1 MRITNSVAGILTLLL
16 LASIS
21 TAQTPPSHDGK
32 IAVFGSLHA
41 HSTLSGDVKDAKG
54 LTPLEAFTYARDNG
68 LDFLGISDHHKP
80 AGAPGAPR
88 YSLSATDYEN
98 RLVAVANQLN
108 TQHAGDFVAIP
119 GFEWGTIATG
129 NHINVF
135 GSPRLPPDTIDDD
148 DYNELYAWIN
158 ANALFAQGNHPYGWA
173 SASNRNKQV
182 GNYGRALFVDTEEF
196 VSSADDALSLMS
208 IICTVEGGH
217 ISGAHAPSQAKTHR
231 DVHPKALRE
240 FRRHL
245 DMGFHLSPSANQD
258 THGKNPGTV
267 TAARTGVWV
276 DSLTLVD
283 ITEGIKANRVFATE
297 DDELAVAMQVRYNNK
312 TYWMGE
318 TVPLA
323 ADEQDV
329 LLVVMVSQTNDSNG
343 DSASE
348 GPYVATLYSDSD
360 GIGGAKAA
368 EWETFDIPANSNLLE
383 VEVPVVA
390 GEYFYLEVH
399 ELGGTDNPTGQG
411 VDETSTDGSD
421 GSDGIRDDL
430 NDSAWTSPIWLALAP
445 SGSPF
450 VWSINSKIYHNSDCW
465 AAKRIGAVN
474 LRIGEAPEGKTK
486 HDCHP

>member
-1 MRITNSVAGILTLLL
+1 MRITNLFAGILTLLL
-16 LASIS
+16 LATVA
-21 TAQTPPSHDGK
+21 TAQTSLSHDGK

-41 HSTLSGDVKDAKG
+41 HSTLSGDVKDADG
-54 LTPLEAFTYARDNG
+54 LTPLAAFTYARNSG

-88 YSLSATDYEN
+88 FSLTATDYEN
-98 RLVAVANQLN
+98 GLVAVANQVN
-108 TQHAGDFVAIP
+108 TQHAGVFVAIP

-135 GSPRLPPDTIDDD
+135 GSPHLPPDTIDDD
-148 DYNELYAWIN
+148 DYDELYAWID
-158 ANALFAQGNHPYGWA
+158 ANALFAQGNHPYSWA
-173 SASNRNKQV
+173 GPSNRNRQV
-182 GNYGRALFVDTEEF
+182 GNYGRALFADTEEF
-196 VSSADDALSLMS
+196 VSRADGALSLMS

-217 ISGAHAPSQAKTHR
+217 ISGAHAHSQAKTHR
-231 DVHPKALRE
+231 DAHARALRE

-245 DMGFHLSPSANQD
+245 DMGFHLSPAANQD
-258 THGKNPGTV
+258 THRDNPGTV

-276 DSLTLVD
+276 NSLTLAD

-318 TVPLA
+318 TVPLTA
-323 ADEQDV
+323 EEQDV
-329 LLVVMVSQTNDSNG
+329 RLIVMVSQESGSDG
-343 DSASE
+343 DSSAE

-360 GIGGAKAA
+360 GVGGAKAA
-368 EWETFDIPANSNLLE
+368 EWETFDIPADTNLLE
-383 VEVPVVA
+383 VDLPVVA
-390 GEYFYLEVH
+390 GEYFYLEVR

-411 VDETSTDGSD
+411 ADEIKADGSD
-421 GSDGIRDDL
+421 GPDGIRDDL

-450 VWSINSKIYHNSDCW
+450 VWSINSNIYHDSDCW
-465 AAKRIGAVN
+465 ATKRIGAAN
-474 LRIGEAPEGKTK
+474 RRSGEAPEGKTK
-486 HDCHP
+486 HGCHP